1 MYKGDEMLAQP
12 TNLTINNEAVQDGDQ
27 DSNQNKTCNQ
37 SRNDIKINTVTVVGA
52 NGTMGRNVSAIFASF
67 GNARVYLVSRS
78 MEKSI
83 AAKDKAYLSVRAE
96 SVKEKMIPSDYEHL
110 EECIRESDLIF
121 EACTEDWDVKK
132 DVHSRISAVIA
143 EDDVDGANKI
153 ICSGTS
159 GLPLTRL
166 AELYPEKYRHQFM
179 GMHFFNPPYQMTL
192 CEMMPT
198 VYTEADRSIFE
209 AVKDYAKVILR
220 RTVIEAKDSPAFLGN
235 RIGFQFICE
244 AMHVAEKYKYSG
256 GIDYIDSILGPF
268 TGRSMAPLVTA
279 NFVGL
284 DVCAAIMENLYENTE
299 DFSHDAYAIPKYM
312 KQMLQKGRIGRKAGA
327 GFYKTVI
334 HDSGVKIHQVYD
346 IEHDS
351 YREQIRYT
359 FPFAENMIA
368 SLRVGDY
375 ETAMRTL
382 VTNQS
387 MEAKLCCEF
396 LIKYIIYSLSMAHEL
411 GCGIRAADAAMAAG
425 FHWCP
430 PLALMEAFN
439 TVTDFKQLCKERLD
453 EDILRII
460 EEQKLFEHL
469 EKSRYD
475 YRKFLLAKR

>member
-1 MYKGDEMLAQP
+1 MYKGEETLAQP
-12 TNLTINNEAVQDGDQ
+12 TNLMINNEAVQNKN
-27 DSNQNKTCNQ
+27 SNQD
-37 SRNDIKINTVTVVGA
+37 RNGIRINTVTVIGA
-52 NGTMGRNVSAIFASF
+52 NGTMGRNISAIFAAF

-96 SVKEKMIPSDYEHL
+96 SVKEKMIPADYGQL
-110 EECIRESDLIF
+110 EECIQKSDLIF
-121 EACTEDWDVKK
+121 EACAEDWSVKK
-132 DVHSRISAVIA
+132 DVHSRISAA
-143 EDDVDGANKI
+143 LGENGADKI

-159 GLPLTRL
+159 GLSLTKL

-198 VYTEADRSIFE
+198 VYTEADRSEFE
-209 AVKDYAKVILR
+209 TVKDYAKVILR
-220 RTVIEAKDSPAFLGN
+220 RTVVETKDSPAFLGN

-244 AMHVAEKYKYSG
+244 AMHAAEKYKYNG

-284 DVCAAIMENLYENTE
+284 DVCAAIMENLYENTK
-299 DFSHDAYAIPKYM
+299 DFSRDAYVIPEYM
-312 KQMLQKGRIGRKAGA
+312 KQMLREGRIGRKAGA
-327 GFYKTVI
+327 GFYKTLI

-351 YREQIRYT
+351 YRERIRYT

-368 SLRVGDY
+368 SLRTGDY
-375 ETAMRTL
+375 ESAMKTL

-387 MEAKLCCEF
+387 IEARICCEF
-396 LIKYIIYSLSMAHEL
+396 LMKYIVYSLSMAHEL
-411 GCGIRAADAAMAAG
+411 GCGNKAADAAMAAG

-439 TVTDFKQLCKERLD
+439 SVTDFKKLCGERLAG
-453 EDILRII
+453 DILRII
-460 EEQKLFEHL
+460 EEQELFKNIER
-469 EKSRYD
+469 SRYD

>member
-1 MYKGDEMLAQP
+1 MYKRDEMLAQP
-12 TNLTINNEAVQDGDQ
+12 TNLTIRNEAVQSKN
-27 DSNQNKTCNQ
+27 SNQD
-37 SRNDIKINTVTVVGA
+37 RNGIRINTVTVIGA
-52 NGTMGRNVSAIFASF
+52 NGTMGRNISAIFAAF

-96 SVKEKMIPSDYEHL
+96 SVKEKMIPADYEKM
-110 EECIRESDLIF
+110 EECIQKSDLIF
-121 EACTEDWDVKK
+121 EACAEDWSVKE
-132 DVHSRISAVIA
+132 DVHSRISVAL
-143 EDDVDGANKI
+143 EENGADKI

-159 GLPLTRL
+159 GLSLTKL

-198 VYTEADRSIFE
+198 VYTEADRSVFE
-209 AVKDYAKVILR
+209 TVKDYAKVILR
-220 RTVIEAKDSPAFLGN
+220 RTVVETKDSPAFLGN

-244 AMHVAEKYKYSG
+244 AMHAAEKYKYNG

-284 DVCAAIMENLYENTE
+284 DVCAAIMENLYENTK
-299 DFSHDAYAIPKYM
+299 DFSRDAYVIPEYM
-312 KQMLQKGRIGRKAGA
+312 KQMLRDGRIGRKAGA
-327 GFYKTVI
+327 GFYKTLI

-346 IEHDS
+346 IEHNC
-351 YREQIRYT
+351 YRERIRYT
-359 FPFAENMIA
+359 FPFVDNMIA
-368 SLRVGDY
+368 SLRTGDY
-375 ETAMRTL
+375 GPAMKTL

-387 MEAKLCCEF
+387 IEARLCCEF
-396 LIKYIIYSLSMAHEL
+396 LMKYIVYSLSMAHEL
-411 GCGIRAADAAMAAG
+411 GCGNKAADAAMAAG

-439 TVTDFKQLCKERLD
+439 TVTDFKKLCEERLAG
-453 EDILRII
+453 DILRII
-460 EEQKLFEHL
+460 EEQGLFKNNI

>member
-12 TNLTINNEAVQDGDQ
+12 TNLTINNEVDLGDIQ
-27 DSNQNKTCNQ
+27 SSNKSKQ
-37 SRNDIKINTVTVVGA
+37 DIKINTVTVVGA

-67 GNARVYLVSRS
+67 GNAKVYLVSRS

-96 SVKEKMIPSDYEHL
+96 SVKEKMIPSDYEHM

-121 EACTEDWDVKK
+121 EACAEDWNVKK

-159 GLPLTRL
+159 GLPLTKL
-166 AELYPEKYRHQFM
+166 VELYPEKYRHQFM

-198 VYTEADRSIFE
+198 DYTEADRSVFE
-209 AVKDYAKVILR
+209 AVKNYAKVLLR
-220 RTVIEAKDSPAFLGN
+220 RTVIETKDSPAFLGN

-244 AMHVAEKYKYSG
+244 AMHAAEEYKYSG

-284 DVCAAIMENLYENTE
+284 DVCAAIMGNLYENTN
-299 DFSHDAYAIPKYM
+299 DFSHDAYAIPEYM
-312 KQMLQKGRIGRKAGA
+312 KQMLQDGRIGRKAGA
-327 GFYKTVI
+327 GFYKTVL

-375 ETAMRTL
+375 ESAMKTL

-387 MEAKLCCEF
+387 VEARLCCEF
-396 LIKYIIYSLSMAHEL
+396 LMKYIIYSLSMAYEL
-411 GCGIRAADAAMAAG
+411 GCGNKAADAAMAAG

-439 TVTDFKQLCKERLD
+439 TVTDFRKLCDERLD
-453 EDILRII
+453 KDILQII
-460 EEQKLFEHL
+460 EEQKLFENIG
-469 EKSRYD
+469 KSRYD